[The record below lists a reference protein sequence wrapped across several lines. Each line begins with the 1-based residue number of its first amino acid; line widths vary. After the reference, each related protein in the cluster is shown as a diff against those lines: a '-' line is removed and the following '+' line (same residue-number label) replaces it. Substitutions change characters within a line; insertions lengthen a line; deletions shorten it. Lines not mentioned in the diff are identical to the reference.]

1 MISDTMQERMPAS
14 SDSLSGKGILER
26 LHHGHIVRHLVA
38 CKNRDAL
45 RVIACTIAVQGGY
58 HVRKASARELAQV
71 RITRDMDVSSN
82 GKGKL
87 IAYRAARSQLEIV
100 YMLLRRIAEISVFVI
115 GRVIVT
121 IRRDFILCR
130 NCDIY

>member
-1 MISDTMQERMPAS
+1 MISDAMQERMPAS
-14 SDSLSGKGILER
+14 SYSLSGKGILER

-58 HVRKASARELAQV
+58 HIRKASARELAQV
-71 RITRDMDVSSN
+71 RIVRDMDVSSN
-82 GKGKL
+82 GKGKPVT
-87 IAYRAARSQLEIV
+87 YRAARGQLEIV
-100 YMLLRRIAEISVFVI
+100 YVLLRRVAEISIFVI

-121 IRRDFILCR
+121 IHRDFISCR